1 MQLYMQG
8 ESTDSADSAPSE
20 QKHQKRP
27 SSALSRGRG
36 RRGGEKSMSSE
47 SDNPLKHQLSTYIRR
62 VAELETRVEEL
73 TVKSEVHTYICT
85 YFILKTYYSVASE
98 QHK

>member
-1 MQLYMQG
+1 MQVD
-8 ESTDSADSAPSE
+8 STDSADSALSK
-20 QKHQKRP
+20 QKHQKIS

-47 SDNPLKHQLSTYIRR
+47 SDNPLKHQLSTYMRR

-73 TVKSEVHTYICT
+73 TVRSEVRAYISLSST
-85 YFILKTYYSVASE
+85 HILFCSK
-98 QHK
+98 